1 LTGRRERI
9 AVVDDDPLVV
19 RLLRANL
26 ERAGFTVLEAMDG
39 QQGLELV
46 AQESPDLV
54 ILDIMLPTLD
64 GYEVCRRIRDF
75 SLAPVLM
82 LTARGE
88 QIDKLRGFEM
98 GADDYLT
105 KPFAPAELLARV
117 TAVLRR
123 SQLGAPAAAAP
134 VIQCGD
140 VSIDLVRRR
149 ATKSG
154 EPVALTKTEFGLLQE
169 LAQNAGK
176 TLSHTELLTRVWG
189 PEYRDDRDYL
199 FAYVRRL
206 RRKLETDPEHPAL
219 IVSEIGYGYR
229 LES

>member
-1 LTGRRERI
+1 
-9 AVVDDDPLVV
+9 
-19 RLLRANL
+19 
-26 ERAGFTVLEAMDG
+26 
-39 QQGLELV
+39 
-46 AQESPDLV
+46 
-54 ILDIMLPTLD
+54 
-64 GYEVCRRIRDF
+64 
-75 SLAPVLM
+75 
-82 LTARGE
+82 
-88 QIDKLRGFEM
+88 
-98 GADDYLT
+98 
-105 KPFAPAELLARV
+105 
-117 TAVLRR
+117 
-123 SQLGAPAAAAP
+123 